1 MVSRQAAGDPVTEGV
16 TQDVNGAALERL
28 QNSGNI
34 RGKIVK
40 GRVAQRPSAGTHTAH
55 IDGDDLRS
63 SDALSKA
70 FQIART
76 ASSVGEDDKRIT
88 RSVNGAF
95 ETRRANIYDLSL
107 SQPEPPDLV
116 PAWVHLLAWI

>member
-1 MVSRQAAGDPVTEGV
+1 VTEDVSR
-16 TQDVNGAALERL
+16 AAL
-28 QNSGNI
+28 QSFKNSGNI

-40 GRVAQRPSAGTHTAH
+40 GRVTNRPSAGAHTSH

-70 FQIART
+70 FQIARA
-76 ASSVGEDDKRIT
+76 ASSVGEDDKGIT

-95 ETRRANIYDLSL
+95 EARRTNIYDLSL
-107 SQPEPPDLV
+107 CQPEPPYLIPTEV
-116 PAWVHLLAWI
+116 RFLAQI

>member
-1 MVSRQAAGDPVTEGV
+1 MISRQAAGDPVTEGV
-16 TQDVNGAALERL
+16 TQNVSGAALEGL
-28 QNSGNI
+28 ENSGNV

-40 GRVAQRPSAGTHTAH
+40 SRVAQRPSAGAHTSH

-63 SDALSKA
+63 SDALSKT
-70 FQIART
+70 FQIARA

-95 ETRRANIYDLSL
+95 EARRANIYDLSL

-116 PAWVHLLAWI
+116 PA

>member
-1 MVSRQAAGDPVTEGV
+1 
-16 TQDVNGAALERL
+16 
-28 QNSGNI
+28 
-34 RGKIVK
+34 
-40 GRVAQRPSAGTHTAH
+40 GRVAQRPSAGTHTSH

-70 FQIART
+70 FKIARA

-95 ETRRANIYDLSL
+95 EARRANIYDLSL
-107 SQPEPPDLV
+107 CQPEPPYLLLPRCIFPPGYSEGV
-116 PAWVHLLAWI
+116 VALLAGTGLHPLMTLQGRPRSIV